1 MSAQPNSLAIRPGLL
16 DRFLNVVERAGN
28 KLPDPAVLFLI
39 AMLLVWVFSALLAN
53 VQFSEIDPRNGK
65 PIQVVNLLT
74 GASLATFLATMVN
87 VFVTFSTP
95 ASSGC

>member
-1 MSAQPNSLAIRPGLL
+1 MSAQPNPQARRPGLL

-65 PIQVVNLLT
+65 PIQVVNLLP
-74 GASLATFLATMVN
+74 ARRWRTF
-87 VFVTFSTP
+87 
-95 ASSGC
+95 